1 MNVFSLD
8 MIWLGNHII
17 FRGGA
22 KYRSWLTDARPLPKY
37 SLD

>member
-8 MIWLGNHII
+8 MIWLGNHI
-17 FRGGA
+17 FRVCA
-22 KYRSWLTDARPLPKY
+22 KYRTWLSDARPLPKY

>member
-8 MIWLGNHII
+8 MIWLGNHI